1 MLSHIWSRLTS
12 SSVTRT
18 AAAGLSLVR
27 HAHLLAPILLARPG
41 SRLNRYW
48 RARPEILEMVYGPY
62 MAANWDASTK
72 IRRVLDHNDTVAK
85 IGGILDTPPDEV
97 ADLIEL
103 KSIGPTY
110 RITLD
115 QARWLLREGQ
125 LALSLWDG
133 VDRIFSLSFSLSTQD
148 GQRIAFVGGIQ
159 GRRQVADEIDILER
173 YRIFTKAA
181 FGVRPR
187 DFVVE
192 VFRLLCQ
199 QINVTK
205 ILAVADNNH
214 PTGTL
219 QDNIKLPYDE
229 IWRERRG
236 VDNGNGFFL
245 LPLNQEQRRE
255 EDIPAKKR
263 SMYRKRFAMFSE
275 IKTQL
280 ADSLRGE
287 RSPARAGAASSDTAA
302 FAPAESN
309 NFDRVLRALAYTGAI
324 LVLTVTKLFGGSWSG
339 FAIGLCFVQLTYWL
353 FRGNLSP
360 SFARHMV
367 ALRRVRDWP
376 LPVRQMLAACLIGT
390 AVAIDVYL
398 GGFRLGRAFNV
409 YLLPLF
415 VTSVFLGRGVALTV
429 WLGCLSALYYL
440 DLPPR
445 FSFELEAIENLA
457 ELLVFTVLAGIV
469 YAVPKLLETSIDLSL
484 ANQPRRR
491 AT

>member
-1 MLSHIWSRLTS
+1 
-12 SSVTRT
+12 
-18 AAAGLSLVR
+18 
-27 HAHLLAPILLARPG
+27 
-41 SRLNRYW
+41 
-48 RARPEILEMVYGPY
+48 
-62 MAANWDASTK
+62 
-72 IRRVLDHNDTVAK
+72 
-85 IGGILDTPPDEV
+85 
-97 ADLIEL
+97 
-103 KSIGPTY
+103 
-110 RITLD
+110 
-115 QARWLLREGQ
+115 
-125 LALSLWDG
+125 
-133 VDRIFSLSFSLSTQD
+133 
-148 GQRIAFVGGIQ
+148 
-159 GRRQVADEIDILER
+159 
-173 YRIFTKAA
+173 
-181 FGVRPR
+181 
-187 DFVVE
+187 
-192 VFRLLCQ
+192 
-199 QINVTK
+199 
-205 ILAVADNNH
+205 
-214 PTGTL
+214 
-219 QDNIKLPYDE
+219 
-229 IWRERRG
+229 
-236 VDNGNGFFL
+236 
-245 LPLNQEQRRE
+245 
-255 EDIPAKKR
+255 
-263 SMYRKRFAMFSE
+263 
-275 IKTQL
+275 
-280 ADSLRGE
+280 LRGE